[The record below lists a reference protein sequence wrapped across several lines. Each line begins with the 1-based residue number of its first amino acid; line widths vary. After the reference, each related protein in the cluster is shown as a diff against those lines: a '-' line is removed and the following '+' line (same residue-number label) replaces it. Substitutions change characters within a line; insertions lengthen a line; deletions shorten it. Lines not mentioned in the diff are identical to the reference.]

1 MQSSLLRFVSV
12 LRSHALPVSPAETL
26 DAAAAMEALGYGDRA
41 ALRDAL
47 ALTLAKSE
55 REAHTFFYCFDRF
68 FDQHVADFAGAA
80 DSSGEHADSEAR
92 AVQTSAA
99 GPGSDLATGDLAT
112 GDLATGDLATGD
124 SATGD
129 SATGGFETGSVEA
142 GGAGAAGTADAAELA
157 QAAARAPALAALLE
171 GDLLPALLD
180 NDRGTLNVRLRHAAQ
195 AVGVDNIRQFTQRG
209 PYTRRILDALGEGLL
224 RDAVVELERA
234 ESAAL
239 NTLRRYRDVLRE
251 QVRDFVEQRYLI
263 HAEGHTAAFM
273 QDLLSRTRL
282 SNIERR
288 HRDRVREQVRRMARR
303 LASRHSARR
312 RTARRGQLHMARTLR
327 SGMAHDGVLLQ
338 AHWRSRKRDKAQL
351 LALCDVSGSVAAYA
365 GFLLMFLYSLQDI
378 LPRTRSFAFSSRLGE
393 ISALFREEPLERA
406 IELASRR
413 YGGATDYGNSLR
425 DFATL
430 ALDDIDRN
438 TSVIILGDARNNR
451 GNPELE
457 IMRSIYQRSK
467 QVIWLNPESRR
478 SWGTGDSEMLRY
490 QSACHYS
497 APCANLRQLE
507 HIVDHVLKS
516 LR

>member
-1 MQSSLLRFVSV
+1 MQSSLLHFVSI

-26 DAAAAMEALGYGDRA
+26 DAAAAMEALGYSDRA

-55 REAHTFFYCFDRF
+55 REAHIFFYCFERF
-68 FDQHVADFAGAA
+68 FAQQVADFAGAA
-80 DSSGEHADSEAR
+80 DSGGEGADSEAR
-92 AVQTSAA
+92 AAQAAAA
-99 GPGSDLATGDLAT
+99 GPGLNLATGK
-112 GDLATGDLATGD
+112 
-124 SATGD
+124 SA
-129 SATGGFETGSVEA
+129 AGGFETGSSE
-142 GGAGAAGTADAAELA
+142 AGAAGGADAAELA
-157 QAAARAPALAALLE
+157 QAAARSPALAALLE
-171 GDLLPALLD
+171 GELLPALLE

-195 AVGVDNIRQFTQRG
+195 AVGVDNIRQFTQKG
-209 PYTRRILDALGEGLL
+209 PYTRRILDALGEDLL
-224 RDAVVELERA
+224 REAVVELEGA

-273 QDLLSRTRL
+273 QDLLSKTRL
-282 SNIERR
+282 SNIEHR
-288 HRDRVREQVRRMARR
+288 HRDRVREQLRRMARR
-303 LASRHSARR
+303 LASRHSAKRR
-312 RTARRGQLHMARTLR
+312 AARRGQLHMARTLR
-327 SGMAHDGVLLQ
+327 SGMAHDGVLMQ
-338 AHWRSRKRDKAQL
+338 THWRARKRDKAQL

-365 GFLLMFLYSLQDI
+365 DFLLMFLYSLQDI
-378 LPRTRSFAFSSRLGE
+378 LPHTRSFAFSSRLGE

-406 IELASRR
+406 IELANWR

-425 DFATL
+425 DFAAL
-430 ALDDIDRN
+430 ALDDINRN

-490 QSACHYS
+490 HSACHYS
-497 APCANLRQLE
+497 APCANLQQLE
-507 HIVDHVLKS
+507 HVVDRVLKS

>member
-1 MQSSLLRFVSV
+1 MQSSLLHFVSI

-26 DAAAAMEALGYGDRA
+26 DAAAAMEALGYSDRA

-55 REAHTFFYCFDRF
+55 REAHTFFYCFERF
-68 FDQHVADFAGAA
+68 FAQQVADFAGGA
-80 DSSGEHADSEAR
+80 DSGGEGADSKARTAR
-92 AVQTSAA
+92 AAA
-99 GPGSDLATGDLAT
+99 ARPGLNAATGDLAT
-112 GDLATGDLATGD
+112 GDLTTGKSPA
-124 SATGD
+124 A
-129 SATGGFETGSVEA
+129 GFETGSSE
-142 GGAGAAGTADAAELA
+142 AGAAGRADAAELA
-157 QAAARAPALAALLE
+157 QAAARSPALAALLE
-171 GDLLPALLD
+171 GELLPALLE
-180 NDRGTLNVRLRHAAQ
+180 NNRGTLNVRLRHAAQ
-195 AVGVDNIRQFTQRG
+195 AVGVDNIRQFTQKG

-224 RDAVVELERA
+224 REAVVELEGA

-273 QDLLSRTRL
+273 EDLLSKTRL
-282 SNIERR
+282 SNIEHR

-303 LASRHSARR
+303 LASRHSAKRR
-312 RTARRGQLHMARTLR
+312 AARRGQLHMARTLR
-327 SGMAHDGVLLQ
+327 SGMAHDGVLMQ
-338 AHWRSRKRDKAQL
+338 THWRARKRDKAQL

-378 LPRTRSFAFSSRLGE
+378 LPHTRSFAFSSRLGE

-406 IELASRR
+406 IELANWR

-425 DFATL
+425 DFAAL
-430 ALDDIDRN
+430 ALDDINRN

-490 QSACHYS
+490 HSACHYS
-497 APCANLRQLE
+497 APCANLQQLE
-507 HIVDHVLKS
+507 HVVDRVLKS

>member
-1 MQSSLLRFVSV
+1 MQSSLLHFVSI

-26 DAAAAMEALGYGDRA
+26 DAAAAMEALGYSDRA

-55 REAHTFFYCFDRF
+55 REAHTFFYCFERF
-68 FDQHVADFAGAA
+68 FAQQVADFAGDA
-80 DSSGEHADSEAR
+80 DSGGEDADSEAR
-92 AVQTSAA
+92 AARAA
-99 GPGSDLATGDLAT
+99 AARPDLN
-112 GDLATGDLATGD
+112 LATGD

-129 SATGGFETGSVEA
+129 LATGKSAAGGFETGSSE
-142 GGAGAAGTADAAELA
+142 AGAAGGADAAELA
-157 QAAARAPALAALLE
+157 RAAAGSPALAALLE
-171 GDLLPALLD
+171 GELLPALLE

-195 AVGVDNIRQFTQRG
+195 AVGVDNIRQFTQKG
-209 PYTRRILDALGEGLL
+209 PYTRRILDALGEDLL
-224 RDAVVELERA
+224 REAVVELEGA

-263 HAEGHTAAFM
+263 YAEGHTAAFM
-273 QDLLSRTRL
+273 EDLLSKTRL
-282 SNIERR
+282 SNIEHR

-303 LASRHSARR
+303 LASRHSAKRR
-312 RTARRGQLHMARTLR
+312 AARRGQLHMARTLR
-327 SGMAHDGVLLQ
+327 SGMAHDGVLMQ
-338 AHWRSRKRDKAQL
+338 THWRSRKRDKAQL

-378 LPRTRSFAFSSRLGE
+378 LPHTRSFAFSSRLGE

-406 IELASRR
+406 IELANWR

-425 DFATL
+425 DFAAL
-430 ALDDIDRN
+430 ALDDINRS

-490 QSACHYS
+490 HSACHYS
-497 APCANLRQLE
+497 APCANLQQLE
-507 HIVDHVLKS
+507 HVVDRVLKS

>member
-1 MQSSLLRFVSV
+1 MQSSLLHFVSI
-12 LRSHALPVSPAETL
+12 LRSHALSVSPAETL
-26 DAAAAMEALGYGDRA
+26 DAAAAMEALGYSDRA

-55 REAHTFFYCFDRF
+55 REAHTFFYCFERF
-68 FDQHVADFAGAA
+68 FAQQVADFAGGA
-80 DSSGEHADSEAR
+80 DSGGADADSEAR
-92 AVQTSAA
+92 TARAA
-99 GPGSDLATGDLAT
+99 AAEPGVNLATGDLAT
-112 GDLATGDLATGD
+112 GDLATGKSPAAGV
-124 SATGD
+124 
-129 SATGGFETGSVEA
+129 ETGRSE
-142 GGAGAAGTADAAELA
+142 AGAAGAADAAELA
-157 QAAARAPALAALLE
+157 RAAAGSPALAALLE
-171 GDLLPALLD
+171 GELLPALLE

-195 AVGVDNIRQFTQRG
+195 AVGVDHIRQFTQKG

-224 RDAVVELERA
+224 REAVVELEGA

-273 QDLLSRTRL
+273 QDLLSKTRL
-282 SNIERR
+282 SNIEHR

-303 LASRHSARR
+303 LASRHSAKRR
-312 RTARRGQLHMARTLR
+312 AARRGQLHMARTLR
-327 SGMAHDGVLLQ
+327 SGMAHDGVLMQ
-338 AHWRSRKRDKAQL
+338 THWRSRKRDKAQL

-406 IELASRR
+406 IELANWR

-425 DFATL
+425 DFAAL
-430 ALDDIDRN
+430 ALDDINRN

-490 QSACHYS
+490 HSACHYS
-497 APCANLRQLE
+497 APCANLQQLE
-507 HIVDHVLKS
+507 HVVDRVLKS

>member
-1 MQSSLLRFVSV
+1 MQSSLLHFVSI

-26 DAAAAMEALGYGDRA
+26 DAAAAMEALGYSDRT

-55 REAHTFFYCFDRF
+55 REAHTFFYCFERF
-68 FDQHVADFAGAA
+68 FAQQVADFAG
-80 DSSGEHADSEAR
+80 GEHADSEAR
-92 AVQTSAA
+92 AAPAAAA
-99 GPGSDLATGDLAT
+99 GPGLNSATGDLTTGDLAT
-112 GDLATGDLATGD
+112 GDLATGKSPA
-124 SATGD
+124 
-129 SATGGFETGSVEA
+129 GGFETGSSA
-142 GGAGAAGTADAAELA
+142 AGAAGAADAAELTR
-157 QAAARAPALAALLE
+157 AAACSPALAALLE
-171 GDLLPALLD
+171 GELLPALLE

-195 AVGVDNIRQFTQRG
+195 AVDVDDIRQFTQKG

-224 RDAVVELERA
+224 REAVVELEGA
-234 ESAAL
+234 ESTAL

-273 QDLLSRTRL
+273 EDLLSKTRL
-282 SNIERR
+282 SNIEHR
-288 HRDRVREQVRRMARR
+288 HRDRVREQLRRMARR
-303 LASRHSARR
+303 LASRHSAKRR
-312 RTARRGQLHMARTLR
+312 AARRGQLHMARTLR
-327 SGMAHDGVLLQ
+327 SGMAHDGVPMQ
-338 AHWRSRKRDKAQL
+338 THWRARKRDKAQL

-378 LPRTRSFAFSSRLGE
+378 LPHTRSFAFSSRLGE

-406 IELASRR
+406 IELANWR

-425 DFATL
+425 DFAAL

-490 QSACHYS
+490 RSACHYS
-497 APCANLRQLE
+497 APCANLQQLE
-507 HIVDHVLKS
+507 RVVDRLLKS

>member
-1 MQSSLLRFVSV
+1 MQSSLLHFVSI

-26 DAAAAMEALGYGDRA
+26 DAAAAMEALGYSDRA

-55 REAHTFFYCFDRF
+55 REAHTFFYCFERF
-68 FDQHVADFAGAA
+68 FAQQVADFAGGA
-80 DSSGEHADSEAR
+80 DSGGADADSEAR
-92 AVQTSAA
+92 AARAAAAAAA
-99 GPGSDLATGDLAT
+99 GPGLNLATGDLAT
-112 GDLATGDLATGD
+112 GKSPA
-124 SATGD
+124 
-129 SATGGFETGSVEA
+129 GGFETGSSE
-142 GGAGAAGTADAAELA
+142 AGAAGGADAAELA
-157 QAAARAPALAALLE
+157 RAAACSPALAALLE
-171 GDLLPALLD
+171 GELLPALLE

-195 AVGVDNIRQFTQRG
+195 AVGVDNIRQFTQKG

-224 RDAVVELERA
+224 REAVVELERA
-234 ESAAL
+234 ESTAL

-273 QDLLSRTRL
+273 QDLLSKTRL
-282 SNIERR
+282 SNIEHR

-303 LASRHSARR
+303 LASRHSAKRR
-312 RTARRGQLHMARTLR
+312 AARRGQLHMARTLR
-327 SGMAHDGVLLQ
+327 SGMAHDGVLMQ
-338 AHWRSRKRDKAQL
+338 THWRSRKRDKAQL

-378 LPRTRSFAFSSRLGE
+378 LPHTRSFAFSSRLGE

-406 IELASRR
+406 IELANWR

-425 DFATL
+425 DFAAL
-430 ALDDIDRN
+430 ALDDINRN

-490 QSACHYS
+490 HSACHYS
-497 APCANLRQLE
+497 APCANLQQLE
-507 HIVDHVLKS
+507 HVVDRLLKS

>member
-1 MQSSLLRFVSV
+1 MQSSLLRFVSI

-26 DAAAAMEALGYGDRA
+26 DAAAAMEALGYSDRA

-55 REAHTFFYCFDRF
+55 REAQTFFYCFERF
-68 FDQHVADFAGAA
+68 FAQQVADFAGAA
-80 DSSGEHADSEAR
+80 DSGGEDTDSEAR
-92 AVQTSAA
+92 SARAA
-99 GPGSDLATGDLAT
+99 GARPGLHLATGDLAT
-112 GDLATGDLATGD
+112 GDLATGKSPA
-124 SATGD
+124 
-129 SATGGFETGSVEA
+129 GGFESGGSA
-142 GGAGAAGTADAAELA
+142 AGAAGGADAAELA
-157 QAAARAPALAALLE
+157 RAAACSPALAALLE
-171 GDLLPALLD
+171 GELLPALLE
-180 NDRGTLNVRLRHAAQ
+180 NNRGTLNVRLRHAAQ
-195 AVGVDNIRQFTQRG
+195 AVGVDNIRQFTQKG

-224 RDAVVELERA
+224 REAVVELEGA

-273 QDLLSRTRL
+273 QDLLSKTRL
-282 SNIERR
+282 SNIEHR

-303 LASRHSARR
+303 LASRHSAKRR
-312 RTARRGQLHMARTLR
+312 AARRGQLHMARTLR
-327 SGMAHDGVLLQ
+327 SGMAHDGVLMQ
-338 AHWRSRKRDKAQL
+338 THWRARKRDKAQL

-378 LPRTRSFAFSSRLGE
+378 LPHTRSFAFSSRLGE
-393 ISALFREEPLERA
+393 ISALFREESLERA
-406 IELASRR
+406 IELANWR

-425 DFATL
+425 DFAAL

-497 APCANLRQLE
+497 APCANLQQLE
-507 HIVDHVLKS
+507 HVVDRVLKS

>member
-1 MQSSLLRFVSV
+1 MQSSLLHFVSI

-26 DAAAAMEALGYGDRA
+26 DAAAAMEALGYSDRA

-55 REAHTFFYCFDRF
+55 REARTFFYCFERF
-68 FDQHVADFAGAA
+68 FAQQVADFAGGTDSGGTDA
-80 DSSGEHADSEAR
+80 DNEAR
-92 AVQTSAA
+92 VARAAAA
-99 GPGSDLATGDLAT
+99 GPGVNS
-112 GDLATGDLATGD
+112 ATGDLATGD
-124 SATGD
+124 SATGK
-129 SATGGFETGSVEA
+129 SPAGGFETGRSA
-142 GGAGAAGTADAAELA
+142 AGAAGAADAAELTR
-157 QAAARAPALAALLE
+157 AAAGSPALAALLE
-171 GDLLPALLD
+171 GELLPALLE

-195 AVGVDNIRQFTQRG
+195 AVGVDNIRQFTQKG

-224 RDAVVELERA
+224 REAVVELEGA

-239 NTLRRYRDVLRE
+239 NTLRRYRDILRE

-273 QDLLSRTRL
+273 QDLLSKTRL
-282 SNIERR
+282 SNIEHR

-303 LASRHSARR
+303 LASRHSAKRR
-312 RTARRGQLHMARTLR
+312 AARRGQLHMARTLR
-327 SGMAHDGVLLQ
+327 SGMAHDGVLMQ
-338 AHWRSRKRDKAQL
+338 THWRSRRRDKAQL

-406 IELASRR
+406 IELANWR

-425 DFATL
+425 DFAAL
-430 ALDDIDRN
+430 ALDDINRN

-490 QSACHYS
+490 HSACHYS
-497 APCANLRQLE
+497 APCANLQQLE
-507 HIVDHVLKS
+507 HVVDRLLKS

>member
-1 MQSSLLRFVSV
+1 MQSSLLHFVSI

-26 DAAAAMEALGYGDRA
+26 DAAAAMEALGYSDRA

-55 REAHTFFYCFDRF
+55 REAHTFFYCFERF
-68 FDQHVADFAGAA
+68 FAQQVADFAGGA
-80 DSSGEHADSEAR
+80 DSGGEGADSEAR
-92 AVQTSAA
+92 AARAA
-99 GPGSDLATGDLAT
+99 AARPGLNLATGDLAT
-112 GDLATGDLATGD
+112 GDLTTGKSPA
-124 SATGD
+124 A
-129 SATGGFETGSVEA
+129 GFESGSSA
-142 GGAGAAGTADAAELA
+142 AGAAGGADAAELA
-157 QAAARAPALAALLE
+157 QAAARSPALAALLE
-171 GDLLPALLD
+171 GELLPALLE
-180 NDRGTLNVRLRHAAQ
+180 NNRGTLNVRLRHAAQ
-195 AVGVDNIRQFTQRG
+195 AVGVDNIRQFTQKG
-209 PYTRRILDALGEGLL
+209 PYTRRVLDALGEGLL
-224 RDAVVELERA
+224 REAVVELEGA

-273 QDLLSRTRL
+273 EDLLSKTRL
-282 SNIERR
+282 SNIEHR
-288 HRDRVREQVRRMARR
+288 HRDRVREQLRRMARR
-303 LASRHSARR
+303 LASRHSAKRR
-312 RTARRGQLHMARTLR
+312 AARRGQLHMARTLR
-327 SGMAHDGVLLQ
+327 SGMAHDGVLMQ
-338 AHWRSRKRDKAQL
+338 THWRSRKRDKAQL

-378 LPRTRSFAFSSRLGE
+378 LPHTRSFAFSNRLGE

-406 IELASRR
+406 IELANWR

-425 DFATL
+425 DFAAL
-430 ALDDIDRN
+430 ALDDINRN

-490 QSACHYS
+490 HSACHYS
-497 APCANLRQLE
+497 APCANLQQLE
-507 HIVDHVLKS
+507 HVVDRVLKS

>member
-1 MQSSLLRFVSV
+1 MQSSLLHFVSI

-26 DAAAAMEALGYGDRA
+26 DAAAAMEALGYSDRA

-55 REAHTFFYCFDRF
+55 REARTFFYCFERF
-68 FDQHVADFAGAA
+68 FAQQVADFASGA
-80 DSSGEHADSEAR
+80 DSGGADADSEAR
-92 AVQTSAA
+92 AARAA
-99 GPGSDLATGDLAT
+99 AARPGLN
-112 GDLATGDLATGD
+112 LATGD

-129 SATGGFETGSVEA
+129 LATGKSPAGGFETGRSE
-142 GGAGAAGTADAAELA
+142 AGAAGGADAAELA
-157 QAAARAPALAALLE
+157 RAAACSPALAALLE
-171 GDLLPALLD
+171 GELLPALLE
-180 NDRGTLNVRLRHAAQ
+180 NNRGTLNVRLRHAAQ
-195 AVGVDNIRQFTQRG
+195 AVGVDNIRQFTQKG

-224 RDAVVELERA
+224 RDAVVELEGA

-273 QDLLSRTRL
+273 QDLLSKTRL
-282 SNIERR
+282 SNIEHR
-288 HRDRVREQVRRMARR
+288 HRDRVREQLRRMARR
-303 LASRHSARR
+303 LASRHSAKRR
-312 RTARRGQLHMARTLR
+312 AARRGQLHMARTLR
-327 SGMAHDGVLLQ
+327 SGMAHDGVLMQ
-338 AHWRSRKRDKAQL
+338 THWRSRKRDKAQL

-378 LPRTRSFAFSSRLGE
+378 LPHTRSFAFSSRLGE

-406 IELASRR
+406 IELANWR
-413 YGGATDYGNSLR
+413 YGGATDYGSSLR
-425 DFATL
+425 DFAAL

-490 QSACHYS
+490 HSACHYS
-497 APCANLRQLE
+497 APCANLQQLE
-507 HIVDHVLKS
+507 HVVDRLLKS

>member
-1 MQSSLLRFVSV
+1 MQSSLLHFVSM

-26 DAAAAMEALGYGDRA
+26 DAAAAMEALGYSDRA

-55 REAHTFFYCFDRF
+55 REAHTFFYCFERF
-68 FDQHVADFAGAA
+68 FAQQVADFASAA
-80 DSSGEHADSEAR
+80 DGGADADSEAGSAR
-92 AVQTSAA
+92 AADAGSGLHSATV
-99 GPGSDLATGDLAT
+99 DLATGDLAT
-112 GDLATGDLATGD
+112 GDLATGDLAMGK
-124 SATGD
+124 SPAGGFATGS
-129 SATGGFETGSVEA
+129 SA
-142 GGAGAAGTADAAELA
+142 AGAAGAADAAELA
-157 QAAARAPALAALLE
+157 RAAACSPALAALLE
-171 GDLLPALLD
+171 GELLPALLE
-180 NDRGTLNVRLRHAAQ
+180 NNRGTLNVRLRHAAQ
-195 AVGVDNIRQFTQRG
+195 AVGVDDIRQFTQKG
-209 PYTRRILDALGEGLL
+209 PYTRRILDALGESLL
-224 RDAVVELERA
+224 REAVVELEGA
-234 ESAAL
+234 ESTAL

-273 QDLLSRTRL
+273 EDLLSKTRL
-282 SNIERR
+282 SNIEHR
-288 HRDRVREQVRRMARR
+288 HRDRVREQLRRMARR
-303 LASRHSARR
+303 LASRHSAKRR
-312 RTARRGQLHMARTLR
+312 AARRGQLHMARTLR
-327 SGMAHDGVLLQ
+327 SGMAHDGVPMQ
-338 AHWRSRKRDKAQL
+338 THWRARKRDKAQL

-378 LPRTRSFAFSSRLGE
+378 LPHTRSFAFSSRLGE

-406 IELASRR
+406 IELANWR
-413 YGGATDYGNSLR
+413 YGGATDYGSSLR
-425 DFATL
+425 DFAAL

-490 QSACHYS
+490 RSACHYS
-497 APCANLRQLE
+497 APCANLQQLE
-507 HIVDHVLKS
+507 RVVDRVLKS